1 MIKTNGIY
9 IFQSEIFSKKT
20 NIIKFM
26 TSESDRELFKMFTLK
41 MKEIYWTE
49 KVMVKFLVKIIKN
62 TTDIY
67 LTLLLNLNLELT
79 KNQIT
84 RIEYIF
90 ESLKIKLESKSCE
103 NLKVK
108 LEEINNYIKQ
118 FEKGIFKDQIIML
131 NYQNILQLS
140 IEKYDTSYAYAKSI
154 GEVGAA
160 YFLLESLNEKINFDL
175 KISEINELNINSN
188 IQEFFYTPITN
199 KN

>member
-1 MIKTNGIY
+1 MMKTNGTY

-20 NIIKFM
+20 NIFKFM
-26 TSESDRELFKMFTLK
+26 TSESERELFKMFTLK

-154 GEVGAA
+154 GEAGAA

-175 KISEINELNINSN
+175 KISEINESNINSN
-188 IQEFFYTPITN
+188 IQDFF
-199 KN
+199 